1 MSRYS
6 EAAVRPRNGH
16 TLIVGVVCR
25 ISGCANQKELSLQ
38 DQEDNAKEAV
48 KELYDG
54 PAEFDVIATVG
65 KGEALDRPELERIEK
80 AMRSGKYDLFIFD
93 DLSRLIR
100 GGEAAR
106 LLGVGVDHG
115 TRSICLND
123 GIDTIESTWEQDALN
138 ACSESVA
145 HNEATSKR
153 IKTKTANRF
162 KKFGWPTGR
171 PTAGYIVPEGARSY
185 DDWQKDEAATPVIQA
200 GKKILKADL
209 DYAPVAD
216 FFNEQQFPVG
226 PYCRLTDW
234 NGAMVRRLYSNTL
247 LKGKPQ
253 RGAKHTVKKYVIGRR
268 VSVKN
273 PKGPTYYNASHLAHL
288 NEEEFDELQKLLAA
302 AHAHHGRPKLNGVD
316 PLLGRP
322 RNHSQ
327 FPGMHSKCWYCGHHH
342 VWGGNGITE
351 NLMCNNSR
359 TWHCWH
365 SIGFSGPKFA
375 EKLVAAI
382 CSQLPR
388 LDEFDQQFA
397 ALVANAD
404 TAVASQFADSW
415 ALLRH
420 DEYVLAKEKANLI
433 AAIKDFGHR
442 PMLAEV
448 IKALEAEEGKL
459 LLRRHKLERRREERL
474 ELPESASALRGM
486 LEEEFCRLTIESLA
500 FGSLMRSLA
509 PEIYVY
515 AVRLCDGGHLLPR
528 AKIRLNLAGT
538 FPDVNLVP
546 GLGDLLTQDLTLDLF
561 DPPQRERIREAAVH
575 LAAGGLG
582 PNAIAREIAEKPTST
597 AVQNA
602 LALQSKMIS
611 LGLDSPYVMV
621 FEPPADYRKL
631 RRHRN
636 ARYQFKPRDGYQ
648 RPSL

>member
-6 EAAVRPRNGH
+6 EAAVSPRNGH
-16 TLIVGVVCR
+16 TLVVGDVCR
-25 ISGCANQKELSLQ
+25 ISGCPNQKELSNE
-38 DQEDNAKEAV
+38 DQEDHAKETV

-54 PAEFDVIATVG
+54 PVEFDVIATVA
-65 KGEALDRPELERIEK
+65 KGERLDRPELAQIER
-80 AMRSGKYDLFIFD
+80 AMRSGRYDLFIFD

-123 GIDTIESTWEQDALN
+123 GIDTIDPTWEQDALN
-138 ACSESVA
+138 ACSENVA

-153 IKTKTANRF
+153 IKQKTANRF
-162 KKFGWPTGR
+162 RKSGGPTGR
-171 PTAGYIVPEGARSY
+171 PITGYIVPEGAKTY
-185 DDWQKDEAATPVIQA
+185 DDWLKDETATPIIQE
-200 GKKILKADL
+200 GRRILKADL
-209 DYAPVAD
+209 DYSLVAD
-216 FFNEQQFPVG
+216 YFNDQKFPVG
-226 PYCRLTDW
+226 PYCRRKSWD
-234 NGAMVRRLYSNTL
+234 GAMVRRFYSNSL

-253 RGAKHTVKKYVIGRR
+253 RGAKHTVKKYGTGRR
-268 VSVKN
+268 VSVAN
-273 PKGPTYYNASHLAHL
+273 PKGPTYYPVPRLAHMS
-288 NEEEFDELQKLLAA
+288 EEEFDELQKLLAT

-365 SIGFSGPKFA
+365 SIGFSGAKLA

-397 ALVANAD
+397 ALVANAE
-404 TAVASQFADSW
+404 TTVESQFADSW
-415 ALLRH
+415 AQLRR
-420 DEYVLAKEKANLI
+420 DEGVLAMEKANLMSTI
-433 AAIKDFGHR
+433 KQLGPRPMMADAIKTIEAD
-442 PMLAEV
+442 E
-448 IKALEAEEGKL
+448 LEL
-459 LLRRHKLERRREERL
+459 LRRRHKLERRRDERL
-474 ELPESASALRGM
+474 KLPESPSALRGI
-486 LEEEFCRLTIESLA
+486 LEDEFRRLTIESPA
-500 FGSLMRSLA
+500 FGSLMRSLV

-528 AKIRLNLAGT
+528 AKIKLNLAGT

-546 GLGDLLTQDLTLDLF
+546 GLGDLLTKELTLDVF
-561 DPPQRERIREAAVH
+561 DPPQRERIREAAVR

-582 PNAIAREIAEKPTST
+582 PTAIAQAIAEKPTST

-602 LALQSKMIS
+602 LALQRKMIS
-611 LGLDSPYVMV
+611 LGLESPYVTV
-621 FEPPADYRKL
+621 LEPPADYPKL
-631 RRHRN
+631 RRHKN
-636 ARYQFKPRDGYQ
+636 SRYQFNPRDGYQ
-648 RPSL
+648 RPKL